1 MQIQS
6 WKSEQSV
13 SKMLKLLSMIFMT
26 IVISH
31 VAELKIP
38 SKKKMWK
45 ILQKLDG
52 RVAIIEEHLDDC
64 SSNPCLNGGSCT
76 DGIHD
81 YECNCPGNYSGKN
94 CEEEDLESATT
105 ILIATGDPYTR

>member
-1 MQIQS
+1 MCIKAAISRQRISVQIQS

-45 ILQKLDG
+45 ILQKLEDKDSDG
-52 RVAIIEEHLDDC
+52 LKEMEEGFYDQMVILNKAI
-64 SSNPCLNGGSCT
+64 S
-76 DGIHD
+76 
-81 YECNCPGNYSGKN
+81 
-94 CEEEDLESATT
+94 
-105 ILIATGDPYTR
+105 

>member
-31 VAELKIP
+31 VAELKVP

-45 ILQKLDG
+45 ILQKLQDTVKEEIENLDG
-52 RVAIIEEHLDDC
+52 RMAIIEEHLDDC

-81 YECNCPGNYSGKN
+81 YKCTCPDNYKGKN
-94 CEEEDLESATT
+94 CESK
-105 ILIATGDPYTR
+105 

>member
-31 VAELKIP
+31 VAELKMP

-45 ILQKLDG
+45 ILQKLEDKDG
-52 RVAIIEEHLDDC
+52 LTEIEMEEGFFGQTVILNKAI
-64 SSNPCLNGGSCT
+64 S
-76 DGIHD
+76 
-81 YECNCPGNYSGKN
+81 
-94 CEEEDLESATT
+94 
-105 ILIATGDPYTR
+105 

>member
-45 ILQKLDG
+45 ILQKLEDKASDG
-52 RVAIIEEHLDDC
+52 LSKVEENEEAIDYMNYNQTVI
-64 SSNPCLNGGSCT
+64 LNKAIS
-76 DGIHD
+76 
-81 YECNCPGNYSGKN
+81 
-94 CEEEDLESATT
+94 
-105 ILIATGDPYTR
+105 